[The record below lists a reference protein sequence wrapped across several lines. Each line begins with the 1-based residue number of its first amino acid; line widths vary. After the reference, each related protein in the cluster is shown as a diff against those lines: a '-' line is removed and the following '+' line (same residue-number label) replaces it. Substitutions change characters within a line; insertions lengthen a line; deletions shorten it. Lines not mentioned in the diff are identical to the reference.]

1 MSNSCKICGWKKRAS
16 AEGGLS
22 QQRRRWRR
30 GSGQV
35 GGAGRDV
42 GEQSNMRSPSPTG
55 VSCVCVSQQRIL
67 SRILR
72 NGPGPLPPRASLL
85 TRIHS
90 HSRPSRPHGGL
101 LTLPPKDRFHLRS
114 PKCQWTEVLT
124 SRLYPL
130 SCQEKGSEVS
140 PVFEKKGLHLIN
152 EKRCRDF
159 KVP

>member
-1 MSNSCKICGWKKRAS
+1 MQDMWMEKESKRGRRVIT
-16 AEGGLS
+16 AETEMEMGFRAGGGRWPRC
-22 QQRRRWRR
+22 RRAKQHEIPLAYRR
-30 GSGQV
+30 FLRLRLP
-35 GGAGRDV
+35 A
-42 GEQSNMRSPSPTG
+42 E
-55 VSCVCVSQQRIL
+55 QRIL

-101 LTLPPKDRFHLRS
+101 LTLPPKERFQSRS

-124 SRLYPL
+124 SRLCPL
-130 SCQEKGSEVS
+130 SCREKGSEVS
-140 PVFEKKGLHLIN
+140 PVFEKKGVHLIN

-159 KVP
+159 KVL